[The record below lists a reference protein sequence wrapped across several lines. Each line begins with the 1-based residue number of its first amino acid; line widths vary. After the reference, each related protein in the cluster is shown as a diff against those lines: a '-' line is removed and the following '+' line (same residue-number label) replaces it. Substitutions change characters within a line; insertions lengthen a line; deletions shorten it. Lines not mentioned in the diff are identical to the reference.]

1 MNVLKKLS
9 LIGLLTG
16 VSLLISNPVLLSKS
30 IYMKESPNKQLW
42 DKADSLKDAGMP
54 NAALDVV
61 SRIHQIAFE
70 AKDPPEF
77 VKAILY
83 DIRLRSEFE
92 EDHLENSIAKLDTYI
107 KQADMPAFSVLN
119 SIQAELYFRY
129 FSANRH
135 TILDRTTIVGEPGS
149 DLKTWDATAILTKS
163 AFHYLES
170 VKDTDELKKTPAGY
184 FSIILEEKE
193 ESRIYRPA
201 LFDLMGHRA
210 LDFFMNPQASL
221 IQPHDPLSLSKD
233 IHFAEASVFAN
244 TVHERPEMLS
254 FNYQALEL
262 FRKLTGFH
270 LHDTSP
276 LALIDVDIKRL
287 QWLRA
292 NSELDEKDE
301 LFMKALQALEEKHHN
316 TDAFPEIAYA
326 LALEL
331 QRIGNTYH
339 PHDNP
344 EPRLR
349 LKDAVA
355 KLELAI
361 ERFPKLPSTQNCR
374 NLLQEITLPFLQVQF
389 GSVNLPGEHF
399 KALVSHKN
407 VPVIHFRL
415 ISIDPETDHE
425 LKNTHRRPED
435 LIAAY
440 LKLPSFKTWQQE
452 LPDDG
457 DMQTHHTE
465 IPFDGPPA
473 GYYVLITG
481 FDKYFTSRE
490 RTLPFTSFW
499 SSKLS
504 YISRR
509 MEDGSMQ
516 YLVLDRENGK
526 PLKGVKATT
535 FTREYNQRYRRH
547 ELREWNTYKTS
558 RDGMFTI
565 PAPERGKPTATYV
578 INFTHRKDRLLTDNF
593 FSQQRFDRETPAR
606 TRTHFFTDRAL
617 YRPGQTIYFKGIV
630 TESQG
635 DKHEVKT
642 NFRTTVTLLDANR
655 RKISEIPLIT
665 NEYGSFSGSFTLPSD
680 VLTGL
685 FVISSQFGSVNISIE
700 EYKLPAFEINFDT
713 LTGSYKLG
721 ELLTIN
727 GQVRAYAGN
736 PIAEAEVKF
745 RVTRQAR
752 FPYFGYWS
760 SAYIAP
766 GSETEILNGT
776 LKTDENGR
784 FSITF
789 EAVPDLLISRE
800 TNPVY
805 IFNVKASA
813 TDIHGETQHGSTSVG
828 VGYKALLLGNDLS
841 GNVNRDHIREIS
853 ISATNLN
860 GKPQEVSGEITVSK
874 LNQPSRIL
882 RERNHTRPDR
892 FVMDKATHDKLFPH
906 DIYDN
911 ESDPYSW
918 SVEKQVLAGSFNTGQ
933 SVIFPLTDVAAWE
946 PGVYVVE
953 MKSKDA
959 FGETVESKQHFTLFS
974 PNDARVPENKIWWA
988 QLLTPAVEPG
998 DKAKVL
1004 IGSAV
1009 NLPVLFQVEIN
1020 GQIVSSQ
1027 RITLNRRTR
1036 LVEIPVG
1043 RDHKGDF
1050 RIMFTSVSHNRAY
1063 AEVFTIQVPDLQK
1076 QLDIELETK
1085 RSRLNPGGEEEWIV
1099 LIKDHKGNPV
1109 QAEMLASM
1117 YDGALDAIKP
1127 HNWNFA
1133 LHQVQPRRF
1142 NWETNYSFTMRSG
1155 SASFIRP
1162 YTDSYFREYDQI
1174 NWFGFDLN
1182 WFPIQD
1188 YRRGDIMYSA
1198 VMRSEEGMPES
1209 KAAPMADMDVKQE
1222 DAAAMEELI
1231 DAQMPQVMIRRDF
1244 RETAFFYPQLL
1255 SDASGAV
1262 RLRFTVPE
1270 SLTRWRLMGFA
1281 HSADLKTGSFDESF
1295 ESSREV
1301 MVVANAPRFFRQGD
1315 NMEFQA
1321 KVVNTTDKAL
1331 NARVGLEMFD
1341 AVTME
1346 SVNNIYGL
1354 TEERHE
1360 LVLPSNGAR
1369 DIAWNIVIPVEGPV
1383 AVIYRI
1389 TAIAGNHSDGEENM
1403 IPVLTNRQL
1412 LTESMPM
1419 FAGAGESRTYS
1430 LDKLSKS
1437 ANIGTTATHHHLALE
1452 FTSNP
1457 VWYAVQ
1463 ALPYLTEP
1471 AHRNASALFHQYYAN
1486 QLASYIINSNPEIER
1501 VFEVWRRT
1509 QPQAL
1514 VSNLEK
1520 NQDLKSIVLE
1530 QTPWV
1535 RDALGESE
1543 RKRQIA
1549 VMFQRNTINNELQKS
1564 LKDLMD
1570 MQLANGGWPWF
1581 PGMRDNRFVTQEIL
1595 AGLGRLQVIGA
1606 LDIDQDPYFA
1616 RKIEMAINY
1625 IDERSLEAFREI
1637 KNPDDPEPHF
1647 LNPVV
1652 VQYLWARS
1660 YWLKRFP
1667 LVSKHAESFDFWKS
1681 QAEKH
1686 WTGQNLYMQGM
1697 IALALHRTGT
1707 STVQAQIMQSFAD
1720 RALFSEEAGMYWRDL
1735 RQGYNW
1741 YQAPIEA
1748 QAILIEAFATISNDM
1763 VSVEKMQQWLITQ
1776 KRTQAWKSNR
1786 ATAEAIY
1793 AILMRGK
1800 QTLAPN
1806 RELNIQIGNQ
1816 TIYPAQ
1822 DSDIRTEA
1830 GSGYFRISWH
1840 GSEILPEMANVTV
1853 NNPGNSIAWGGLYWQ
1868 YFEQL
1873 DRITPHETPL
1883 KLKRSMMR
1891 EVLTPSGPVLETIS
1905 DHKPL
1910 SIGDKMILR
1919 IELRVDRDMEYIHMK
1934 DLRAPAFEPVEQLSG
1949 YKYQGGLGYY
1959 ESPRDVATHYFF
1971 QYLPKGTWVFEYPVV
1986 VSQTGEFSSGITSIQ
2001 CLYAPE
2007 FTAHS
2012 EGIRIRIE

>member
-1 MNVLKKLS
+1 MNVFKKVS
-9 LIGLLTG
+9 VIGLLAG
-16 VSLLISNPVLLSKS
+16 VSLLIPSPLLLSKS
-30 IYMKESPNKQLW
+30 IYMKESPNNHLW
-42 DKADSLKDAGMP
+42 EKADSLKDAGMP
-54 NAALDVV
+54 KSALEIV
-61 SRIHQIAFE
+61 SRIHQIASLT
-70 AKDPPEF
+70 KDPPEF

-92 EDHLENSIAKLDTYI
+92 EDHLENSITKLDAYI
-107 KQADMPAFSVLN
+107 KQADMPAFSVLH

-135 TILDRTTIVGEPGS
+135 IILDRTTLIGEPGS
-149 DLKTWDATAILTKS
+149 DLKTWDATAILTRA

-184 FSIILEEKE
+184 FSIILDEKE

-221 IQPHDPLSLSKD
+221 IQPHDPLSLNKD
-233 IHFAEASVFAN
+233 IHFAEATVFAN
-244 TVHERPEMLS
+244 TAHVRPDLLS
-254 FNYQALEL
+254 FNYQSLEL
-262 FRKLTGFH
+262 FRKLIGFH

-292 NSELDEKDE
+292 NSGLPDKDE
-301 LFMKALQALEEKHHN
+301 LYMKALQALEEKYNN

-344 EPRLR
+344 ETR
-349 LKDAVA
+349 LKLKEAVA
-355 KLELAI
+355 KLEIAI

-374 NLLQEITLPFLQVQF
+374 NLLQEITLPFLQVQAA
-389 GSVNLPGEHF
+389 SVNLPGQPF

-407 VPVIHFRL
+407 IPVIHFRL
-415 ISIDPETDHE
+415 ISIDPESDHE

-440 LKLPSFKTWQQE
+440 LKLPSLKTWQQQ

-465 IPFDGPPA
+465 IPFDALPA
-473 GYYVLITG
+473 GYYVLIAG

-490 RTLPFTSFW
+490 RTLPFASFW
-499 SSKLS
+499 VSNLS
-504 YISRR
+504 FVSRR
-509 MEDGSMQ
+509 MEDGSIQ
-516 YLVLDRENGK
+516 YLVLNRENGK
-526 PLKGVKATT
+526 PLKGVRATA
-535 FTREYNQRYRRH
+535 FTREYNQRYRRY
-547 ELREWNTYKTS
+547 ELREWNTYRTS

-565 PAPERGKPTATYV
+565 PAPERGKPAATYV
-578 INFTHRKDRLLTDNF
+578 VNFTHRKDRLLTDNF
-593 FSQQRFDRETPAR
+593 FSQQRFDREASAR

-617 YRPGQTIYFKGIV
+617 YRPGQTIFFKGIV

-642 NFRTTVTLLDANR
+642 NLRTIVTLLDANR
-655 RKISEIPLIT
+655 RKISEIALTT
-665 NEYGSFSGSFTLPSD
+665 NEFGSFSGSFTLPSD
-680 VLTGL
+680 VLTGM
-685 FVISSQFGSVNISIE
+685 FVISSQFGSVNISVE
-700 EYKLPAFEINFDT
+700 EYRLPTFEINFDT
-713 LTGSYKLG
+713 LSGSYKLG
-721 ELLTIN
+721 ELLTLS

-736 PIAEAEVKF
+736 PVPDAEVRF
-745 RVTRQAR
+745 RVTRQTR
-752 FPYFGYWS
+752 FPFFGYWP
-760 SAYIAP
+760 SAYINP

-789 EAVPDLLISRE
+789 EAAPDLLISRE
-800 TNPVY
+800 TNPVF
-805 IFNVKASA
+805 IFNLKAGA

-828 VGYKALLLGNDLS
+828 VGYKALLLGTSLS
-841 GNVNRDHIREIS
+841 GNVNLDHTREIS

-860 GKPQEVSGEITVSK
+860 GKPQEVSGEITISK
-874 LNQPSRIL
+874 LKQPGRIL
-882 RERNHTRPDR
+882 RERSHTRPDR
-892 FVMDKATHDKLFPH
+892 FVMDKDTHDKLFPY
-906 DIYDN
+906 DLYDN
-911 ESDPYSW
+911 ESDPDTW
-918 SVEKQVLAGSFNTGQ
+918 SVEKQVLSGIFNTGQ
-933 SVIFPLTDVAAWE
+933 SLVLPLPDVAAWE

-959 FGETVESKQHFTLFS
+959 FGESVEFRQHFTFYS
-974 PNDARVPENKIWWA
+974 PGNKKVPENKIWWS
-988 QLLTPAVEPG
+988 QLLTPSVEPG
-998 DKAKVL
+998 QKAMVL

-1009 NLPVLFQVEIN
+1009 KLPVLFQVEVN
-1020 GQIVSSQ
+1020 GHIVSSQ
-1027 RITLNRRTR
+1027 RITLNNRTR

-1050 RIMFTSVSHNRAY
+1050 RVFFTSVALNRAY
-1063 AEVFTIQVPDLQK
+1063 AEVFTIQVPDLEK
-1076 QLDIELETK
+1076 QLQIELETK
-1085 RSRLNPGGEEEWIV
+1085 RSRLNPGGEEEWIL
-1099 LIKDHKGNPV
+1099 LIKDHNGNPA
-1109 QAEMLASM
+1109 QAEMLAGM

-1127 HNWNFA
+1127 HNWNFI
-1133 LHQVQPRRF
+1133 LTQVQPRRF
-1142 NWETNYSFTMRSG
+1142 NWETNHSFTMRSG
-1155 SASFIRP
+1155 SASFRRP
-1162 YTDSYFREYDQI
+1162 YIELYSREYDQI
-1174 NWFGFDLN
+1174 NWFGFDMH
-1182 WFPIQD
+1182 WFPIRD
-1188 YRRGDIMYSA
+1188 YRRGDVMFSA
-1198 VMRSEEGMPES
+1198 VMMNEEGIPES
-1209 KAAPMADMDVKQE
+1209 KALPMADMDSKP
-1222 DAAAMEELI
+1222 EEITESGETVESL
-1231 DAQMPQVMIRRDF
+1231 MPQVMIRRDF

-1262 RLRFTVPE
+1262 KLRFTVPE

-1281 HSADLKTGSFDESF
+1281 HSTDLKTGFFDKSF

-1321 KVVNTTDKAL
+1321 KIVNTTDHAL
-1331 NARVGLEMFD
+1331 SAHVRLEMFD

-1346 SVNNIYGL
+1346 SVSNLYGL
-1354 TEERHE
+1354 TEDRRE
-1360 LVLPSNGAR
+1360 LVLPSKGAR
-1369 DIAWNIVIPVEGPV
+1369 DIAWNIIIPIEGPV

-1419 FAGAGESRTYS
+1419 FAGAGENRSYS

-1437 ANIGTTATHHHLALE
+1437 GNTGNTSTHHQLTLE

-1471 AHRNASALFHQYYAN
+1471 THKNASALFHRYYAN
-1486 QLASYIINSNPEIER
+1486 RLASYIIHANPEIER

-1581 PGMRDNRFVTQEIL
+1581 PGMRDNRFVTQEII
-1595 AGLGRLQVIGA
+1595 AGLGRLQALGA
-1606 LDIDQDPYFA
+1606 FDIDQDPYFA
-1616 RKIEMAINY
+1616 RQVHNAINY

-1637 KNPDDPEPHF
+1637 KNPDDPGLHS
-1647 LNPVV
+1647 LNPVAI
-1652 VQYLWARS
+1652 QYLWARS

-1667 LVSKHAESFDFWKS
+1667 LVSKHAEGFDFWKS

-1707 STVQAQIMQSFAD
+1707 STVQAQILQSFTD
-1720 RALFSEEAGMYWRDL
+1720 RALYSAEAGMYWRDL

-1748 QAILIEAFATISNDM
+1748 QAILIEAFATISSDM
-1763 VSVEKMQQWLITQ
+1763 GSVEKMQQWLITQ

-1806 RELNIQIGNQ
+1806 RSLNIQIGNQ
-1816 TIYPAQ
+1816 TIHPAQ
-1822 DSDIRTEA
+1822 DPAISTEA

-1840 GSEILPEMANVTV
+1840 GSEIHPEMANVTV

-1883 KLKRSMMR
+1883 KLQRSIMR
-1891 EVLTPSGPVLETIS
+1891 EVLTPSGPVLESVS
-1905 DHKPL
+1905 DEKPL
-1910 SIGDKMILR
+1910 NIGDKMILR
-1919 IELRVDRDMEYIHMK
+1919 IELRVDRDMEYVHMK
-1934 DLRAPAFEPVEQLSG
+1934 DLRAPAFEPLDQLSG

-1971 QYLPKGTWVFEYPVV
+1971 QYLPQGTWVFEYPVV
-1986 VSQTGEFSSGITSIQ
+1986 VSQTGEFSSGITTIQ